1 MSDSDKGRVAGKV
14 AIVTGGSSGI
24 GRATAEL
31 LAAEGAAVL
40 VTDVAV
46 ESGQAVVE
54 GINAAGGKAAFLHHD
69 VADEAQWEAAFA
81 RAAEFSPVSIL
92 FNNAGVR
99 TETTPLEN
107 VTLADWQA
115 HMAIN
120 MDGVF
125 LGIKHGIRAMKQSG
139 GAIVNTSSIY
149 GIAGASMIGAYSASK
164 GGVRTLTKA
173 AAMECTS
180 LRYPIRINS
189 VHPGFIET
197 GMLDTVVEEFGES
210 FIKKRMISATP
221 LGRIGEARDIAEGVL
236 YLVADSGKFVTGVE
250 LPIDG
255 GFLAR

>member
-1 MSDSDKGRVAGKV
+1 MASSDGGRVAGKV

-31 LAAEGAAVL
+31 LATEGAAVL

-46 ESGQAVVE
+46 ETGQAVVE
-54 GINAAGGKAAFLHHD
+54 GINAAGGKAAFLRHD

-81 RAAEFSPVSIL
+81 RAAEFGPVSIL

-99 TETTPLEN
+99 PKTVPLED
-107 VTLADWQA
+107 VTLGDWQA
-115 HMAIN
+115 HMAVN

-139 GAIVNTSSIY
+139 GCIVSTSSIY
-149 GIAGASMIGAYSASK
+149 GIAGAAMIGAYSASK

-173 AAMECTS
+173 AAIECTS
-180 LRYPIRINS
+180 LRYPIRVNS

-210 FIKKRMISATP
+210 FIKKRMVSATP